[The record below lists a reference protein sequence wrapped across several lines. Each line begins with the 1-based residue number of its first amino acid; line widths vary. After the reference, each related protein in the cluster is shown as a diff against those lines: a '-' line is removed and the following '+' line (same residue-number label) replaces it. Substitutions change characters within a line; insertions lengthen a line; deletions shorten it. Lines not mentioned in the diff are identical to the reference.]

1 MQSETV
7 LDRLRSLA
15 DGEYAA
21 FQLGLIPGVA
31 PERVLGVRTPA
42 LRKLA
47 RELRGTAE
55 AEQFMAELP
64 HGYYDENN
72 LHGLLINEMR
82 SYDAALTALEAF
94 LPHVDNWATCDIL
107 SPRAFK
113 TRPEGLMDE
122 VRAWLSSGRT
132 YTVRFGL
139 GVLLGFYLDEGFDAG
154 QLELAA
160 GCCCGEYYIDMMV
173 AWYFATAAAKQ
184 PESALPYIY
193 ERRLSRWVHNKTIQK
208 CVESRRISPELKERL
223 KTLRWK

>member
-1 MQSETV
+1 M
-7 LDRLRSLA
+7 
-15 DGEYAA
+15 
-21 FQLGLIPGVA
+21 
-31 PERVLGVRTPA
+31 TPPSRRWRPTRD
-42 LRKLA
+42 LV
-47 RELRGTAE
+47 
-55 AEQFMAELP
+55 
-64 HGYYDENN
+64 Y
-72 LHGLLINEMR
+72 
-82 SYDAALTALEAF
+82 
-94 LPHVDNWATCDIL
+94 NWATCDIL

>member
-47 RELRGTAE
+47 RDLRDTAE

-72 LHGLLINEMR
+72 LHLSLI
-82 SYDAALTALEAF
+82 
-94 LPHVDNWATCDIL
+94 HI
-107 SPRAFK
+107 
-113 TRPEGLMDE
+113 
-122 VRAWLSSGRT
+122 
-132 YTVRFGL
+132 
-139 GVLLGFYLDEGFDAG
+139 
-154 QLELAA
+154 
-160 GCCCGEYYIDMMV
+160 
-173 AWYFATAAAKQ
+173 
-184 PESALPYIY
+184 
-193 ERRLSRWVHNKTIQK
+193 
-208 CVESRRISPELKERL
+208 
-223 KTLRWK
+223 

>member
-1 MQSETV
+1 M
-7 LDRLRSLA
+7 LRSFA

-82 SYDAALTALEAF
+82 SYDAALAALEAF

-184 PESALPYIY
+184 PEGALPYIY